1 MKSPRHW
8 IQGAIKR
15 KGSMTE
21 AAKREGLTNSEY
33 EQKHKHDSGK
43 AGARARMA
51 LTLKG
56 MKK

>member
-1 MKSPRHW
+1 
-8 IQGAIKR
+8 
-15 KGSMTE
+15 MTE